1 MDYRHILEYVGN
13 LAQQMMTD
21 LVLTKKADEADSLT
35 ELVDYIG
42 NIRWQVISIDE
53 IENVKRKIM
62 KHPHWFDQVGS
73 ITGDLQMWMESEVQI
88 SVTDYNALIAKAF
101 NPFGAREASELPDLA
116 RVLKDEPWLRTVFY
130 MSRANLNA
138 LLAELVIQARQK
150 K

>member
-1 MDYRHILEYVGN
+1 MDYRHILDYVGD
-13 LAQQMMTD
+13 LAKQLMTE
-21 LVLTKKADEADSLT
+21 LVLTKKATEADSFT
-35 ELVDYIG
+35 ELVDFVG
-42 NIRWQVISIDE
+42 NIRWQVINLDE

-88 SVTDYNALIAKAF
+88 SVTNYNALIAKAF
-101 NPFGAREASELPDLA
+101 NPFGMRESSELPELG
-116 RVLKDEPWLRTVFY
+116 RILSDEPWLRTVFY